1 MNSISRR
8 NPMSDLTLESY
19 PIKGVS
25 NGGIVQISGYIDSSN
40 TAEIEKQIEAYLNDN
55 KYKIAIDLKKV
66 DFISSAGWGIFISEI
81 RNIREKKGDLV
92 LVNMIPDVYDV
103 YELMEFSSIIKSFN
117 SLEEATIYFMNMK

>member
-1 MNSISRR
+1 
-8 NPMSDLTLESY
+8 MSDLTLESY